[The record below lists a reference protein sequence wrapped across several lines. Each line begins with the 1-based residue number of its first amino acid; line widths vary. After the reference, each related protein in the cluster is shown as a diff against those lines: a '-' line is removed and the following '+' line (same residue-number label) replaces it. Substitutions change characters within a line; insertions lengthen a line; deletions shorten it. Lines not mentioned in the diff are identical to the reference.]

1 MVFGWFDASAAKQF
15 GTSLAQDFIA
25 QVPPETTLSEKKF
38 ASKASAAIKH
48 LGVRVVEFKR
58 SHALNG
64 YKKARLCNDFKWTLK
79 DAGYDAAYVDK
90 LTDWL
95 MLQL

>member
-1 MVFGWFDASAAKQF
+1 MVFGWFDARSAKEF
-15 GTSLAQDFIA
+15 GTSLAHDFMA
-25 QVPPETTLSEKKF
+25 LMPADTRANNKKF
-38 ASKASAAIKH
+38 ESRAGAAIKQ
-48 LGVRVVEFKR
+48 LGVRVVQFKR

-79 DAGYDAAYVDK
+79 DAGYDDAYVDK